1 MPVSYNVYLYVV
13 LIIPTSAHWKQC
25 AVLGYDC
32 RVSLINKEIQMSTRK
47 EFNMSKI
54 RLLYIIGEIVVLC
67 VGVYLLMQEDVR
79 IALFY
84 WFMLIY
90 MKQRSLVD

>member
-1 MPVSYNVYLYVV
+1 MP
-13 LIIPTSAHWKQC
+13 
-25 AVLGYDC
+25 
-32 RVSLINKEIQMSTRK
+32 TRK

-54 RLLYIIGEIVVLC
+54 RRDEWRKYATKKEENIHDLLYILFIIGEIVALC
-67 VGVYLLMQEDVR
+67 IGGYLLMQGDVR